1 MYIRNRDSLLSRGDV
16 KARATLLDAV
26 EYMLESCNARNLIK
40 SAVRVEDATTTADVS
55 DHTYLII
62 NSERIDISKYR
73 AVYVIGCGK
82 AALDMAHAIDEIL
95 ADRIASGIII
105 IPDYVECSSSKI
117 GDGRITVL
125 KGTHPIPSKS
135 SIDATERMLDLA
147 RDASSDDLLL
157 FLVSGGC
164 SSLLVKPYNITLE
177 EKQEV
182 TMLLLNSGAR
192 IDEINAVRKHL
203 SQVKGG
209 RFVEMLRSDLISIII
224 SDVPCNRLD
233 TIASGLT
240 AADSTTFRDAML
252 VMKKYKIW
260 DKVSKNVNKVIED
273 GVAGII
279 RETPK
284 PGNVI
289 FNRVR
294 NFIVADNAYAC
305 MKVKEYFSE
314 MGIDAR
320 ILSTKIHGEAR
331 EIGSFIASLA
341 YEVANHA
348 RPFSKPVAMI
358 AGGEAHV
365 KVTGSGRGGRNQELA
380 LSALI
385 SARMLGPMD
394 WAMLTIGTDGI
405 DGNSSNAGA
414 IIDRETL
421 SSAFAIGLDMDS
433 YLACNDSAGFFD
445 AVGDSI
451 ITGPTGTNLNGV
463 IIVLVI

>member
-16 KARATLLDAV
+16 KARATLLDSV
-26 EYMLESCNARNLIK
+26 EYMLESCNARNLVMN
-40 SAVRVEDATTTADVS
+40 AVTVDNTDKYIIVNGERV
-55 DHTYLII
+55 
-62 NSERIDISKYR
+62 DISRYKSIH
-73 AVYVIGCGK
+73 VIGCGK
-82 AALDMAHAIDEIL
+82 AALDMAYAIDEIL
-95 ADRIASGIII
+95 ADRIASGIIV
-105 IPDYVECSSSKI
+105 IPDYVGCSSSSSNSSSNSKI
-117 GDGRITVL
+117 GRITVL

-147 RDASSDDLLL
+147 RDAGRDDLLL
-157 FLVSGGC
+157 FLISGGC

-182 TMLLLNSGAR
+182 TRLLLNSGAR

-209 RFVEMLRSDLISIII
+209 RLVEMLKAGIISIII

-233 TIASGLT
+233 TIASGIT
-240 AADSTTFRDAML
+240 AADNTTFRDAML

-260 DKVSKNVNKVIED
+260 DKVSKSVNKVIED

-284 PGNVI
+284 PGNAI

-305 MKVKEYFSE
+305 MKVKEHFSAI
-314 MGIDAR
+314 GIDAR
-320 ILSTKIHGEAR
+320 ILSTKMHGEAR

-365 KVTGSGRGGRNQELA
+365 KVTGNGRGGRNQELA

-385 SARMLGPMD
+385 SARMLGSMD

-405 DGNSSNAGA
+405 DGNSNNAGA
-414 IIDRETL
+414 IIDRGTL
-421 SSAFAIGLDMDS
+421 SSAFATGLDMDS

-451 ITGPTGTNLNGV
+451 ITGPTGTNLNDV
-463 IIVLVI
+463 VIVLVI